1 MKREDV
7 TKAIPDATKEQVD
20 AILNAA
26 GADLTKVNENLRATT
41 EKLDAATAQIK
52 NLEAA
57 AAASAGEMEALRK
70 QAEANM
76 TAEQLLQ
83 QREEAAAKREREFMR
98 KSNELDARG
107 IFQKAGIV
115 DCEDLLKGVVS
126 EDADATKALASQIAS
141 TVKAQRDAAV
151 QAKQDELLKS
161 NPGLAGAGK
170 PASVTKDAFV
180 KMTFAEQ
187 AKVLEENPGLLE
199 TFK

>member
-161 NPGLAGAGK
+161 NPGLAGTGK
-170 PASVTKDAFV
+170 PTSVTKDAFV

>member
-7 TKAIPDATKEQVD
+7 TKAIPYATKEQVD

-170 PASVTKDAFV
+170 PTSVTKDAFV

>member
-170 PASVTKDAFV
+170 PASVTKDAFI

-187 AKVLEENPGLLE
+187 AKALEENPGLLE

>member
-76 TAEQLLQ
+76 TTEQLLQ

>member
-26 GADLTKVNENLRATT
+26 GADLTKANENLRATT